1 MKPKSGSLGTA
12 VSPVAPAEVFSADEA
27 DPGKVAQV
35 KAKQIEQ
42 KKGKYGTT
50 KIKPFTPPSANA
62 GTSMDAAA
70 KEEKPKVLSWV
81 EFALTDE
88 NKQPLAGEKYEV
100 ELPDGS
106 IAKGTTDSKGKAKI
120 EGFEPGSCKLTLPD
134 LHKDAW

>member
-1 MKPKSGSLGTA
+1 MKPKSGSIITS
-12 VSPVAPAEVFSADEA
+12 VTPIAPAEVFSADEA
-27 DPGKVAQV
+27 DPSKVAQV

-50 KIKPFTPPSANA
+50 KVKPFTPPSADA
-62 GTSMDAAA
+62 GAVESA
-70 KEEKPKVLSWV
+70 KEEKTASLSWV

-88 NKQPLAGEKYEV
+88 NNKPLAGEKYEV

-120 EGFEPGSCKLTLPD
+120 EGFETGPCKLTLPN